1 MPVEFL
7 SSVVAQQGAV
17 VVVVVVVVAA
27 VVAETEGADGQN
39 NLGECLPLNPVL
51 KTEV

>member
-17 VVVVVVVVAA
+17 VVVVVAA
-27 VVAETEGADGQN
+27 VVAETEGVDGQN
-39 NLGECLPLNPVL
+39 NLGECLPLNPGL
-51 KTEV
+51 